1 MSDSDM
7 ICLSFTLEIRK
18 YGIQLKKILFQSEHE
33 NGKKFYPL
41 WKCTESNQD
50 VEHSE
55 LAWLVVWGDHCS
67 DCIMV
72 NVVNGPFIP
81 SDAPKFLTVHSTG
94 SVLTL
99 LSLSATP
106 VCVHP
111 GPGPPACV
119 RTGEEGGVPRGG
131 GKPHSC
137 HQVVQERLRSE
148 RGHHSGIRTFLCRE
162 IKEKIWIFL

>member
-1 MSDSDM
+1 MEK
-7 ICLSFTLEIRK
+7 SF
-18 YGIQLKKILFQSEHE
+18 ILCESEQ
-33 NGKKFYPL
+33 NQ
-41 WKCTESNQD
+41 TQD

-162 IKEKIWIFL
+162 IKEKIWIFLLNNSLKLLLWAYQDVLQHFLTITQ